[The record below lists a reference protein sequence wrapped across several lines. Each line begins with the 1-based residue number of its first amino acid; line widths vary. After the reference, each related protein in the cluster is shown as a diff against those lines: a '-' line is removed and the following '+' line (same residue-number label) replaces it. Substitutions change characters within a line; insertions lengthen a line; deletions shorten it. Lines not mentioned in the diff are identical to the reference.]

1 VAHHF
6 AGPDFFRY
14 PQTIRLARERSVQL
28 DWRTFLGVRRGYLKP
43 PSAEALFLRHC
54 RSVQYRILR
63 RSLHQL
69 DLEQTVPRIL
79 ILGAGF
85 AGLWAAIGAARKM
98 DQIGPAA
105 SELEVLV
112 VDRNDYHNIRV
123 RNYEVDLS
131 DVTIPLADLLDPIG
145 VNHLVAEVQ
154 AVDPSARQVTIETA
168 VGRQCLT
175 YDRLVLTLGSQ
186 LARPAIPGLAAHAFD
201 VDTYV
206 AAARL
211 DAHLDEL
218 GKQAPSEGRSTVV
231 VVGAGFT
238 GIEVATE
245 MPAKLDRANLS
256 SQHRIVLVDPN
267 VDVGMTIGEH
277 ARPTIGGALS
287 TLGIETRLNVSV
299 TSVDTNGIKLSSGEF
314 ISAKTVIWCAGMR
327 ASPIGAAVA
336 TEHDRYGRLFV
347 DRFMRASGLTHV
359 FAAGDVASS
368 VIDGIHST
376 VMSCQFARPMGRF
389 AGHNVVADLFSL
401 PMRPLQIDSYV
412 TVLDLG
418 TWGAVYTV
426 GWDRRVH
433 TVGASAKMTKQ
444 IINRERIYP
453 PRTRNRLDLLAAAA
467 PNVQAPPRSQLNEI

>member
-1 VAHHF
+1 M
-6 AGPDFFRY
+6 
-14 PQTIRLARERSVQL
+14 
-28 DWRTFLGVRRGYLKP
+28 
-43 PSAEALFLRHC
+43 
-54 RSVQYRILR
+54 
-63 RSLHQL
+63 
-69 DLEQTVPRIL
+69 PRIL
-79 ILGAGF
+79 VLGAGF
-85 AGLWAAIGAARKM
+85 AGLWAAIGAARKI

-105 SELEVLV
+105 SEVEILV

-131 DVTIPLADLLDPIG
+131 DVTIPLADVLDPIG
-145 VNHLVAEVQ
+145 VNHMRAEVQ
-154 AVDPSARQVTIETA
+154 AVDPSARHVTVETA
-168 VGRQCLT
+168 VGQQCLT

-186 LARPAIPGLAAHAFD
+186 LVRPAIPGLAVHGYD

-211 DAHLDEL
+211 DAHLEEL

-245 MPAKLDRANLS
+245 MPAKLDRAHLS
-256 SQHRIVLVDPN
+256 GQRRIVLVDPN
-267 VDVGMTIGEH
+267 ANVGMTIGEH
-277 ARPTIGGALS
+277 SRQTIHGALS
-287 TLGIETRLNVSV
+287 ALGVETRLNVSV
-299 TSVDTNGIKLSSGEF
+299 ISVLANGSKLSSGEF
-314 ISAKTVIWCAGMR
+314 ISAKTVVWCAGMQ
-327 ASPIGAAVA
+327 ASPVGAAFA
-336 TEHDRYGRLFV
+336 TERDRHGRLLV
-347 DRFMRASGLTHV
+347 DRFMRATGLRHV

-401 PMRPLQIDSYV
+401 PMLPLQIDSYV

-418 TWGAVYTV
+418 AWGALYTV
-426 GWDRRVH
+426 GWDRQVH
-433 TVGASAKMTKQ
+433 SVGASAKITKQ

-453 PRTRNRLDLLAAAA
+453 PRTRSRSDLLAAAA
-467 PNVQAPPRSQLNEI
+467 PTIQAPPTSRTPHA

>member
-1 VAHHF
+1 M
-6 AGPDFFRY
+6 
-14 PQTIRLARERSVQL
+14 
-28 DWRTFLGVRRGYLKP
+28 
-43 PSAEALFLRHC
+43 
-54 RSVQYRILR
+54 
-63 RSLHQL
+63 
-69 DLEQTVPRIL
+69 PRIL
-79 ILGAGF
+79 VLGAGF
-85 AGLWAAIGAARKM
+85 AGLWAAIGAARKI

-105 SELEVLV
+105 SEVEILV

-131 DVTIPLADLLDPIG
+131 DVTIPLADVLDPIG
-145 VNHLVAEVQ
+145 VNHMRAEVQ
-154 AVDPSARQVTIETA
+154 AVDPSARHVTVETA
-168 VGRQCLT
+168 VGQQCLT

-186 LARPAIPGLAAHAFD
+186 LVRPAIPGLAVHGYD

-245 MPAKLDRANLS
+245 MPAKLDRAQLS
-256 SQHRIVLVDPN
+256 GQRRIVLVDPN
-267 VDVGMTIGEH
+267 ANVGMTIGEH
-277 ARPTIGGALS
+277 SRQTIHGALS
-287 TLGIETRLNVSV
+287 ALGVETRLNVSV
-299 TSVDTNGIKLSSGEF
+299 ISVLANGIKLSSGEF
-314 ISAKTVIWCAGMR
+314 ISAKTVVWCAGMQ
-327 ASPIGAAVA
+327 ASPVGAAFA
-336 TEHDRYGRLFV
+336 TERDRHGRLLV
-347 DRFMRASGLTHV
+347 DRFMRATGLRHV

-401 PMRPLQIDSYV
+401 PMLPLQIDSYV

-418 TWGAVYTV
+418 AWGALYTV
-426 GWDRRVH
+426 GWDRQVH
-433 TVGASAKMTKQ
+433 AVGASAKITKQ

-453 PRTRNRLDLLAAAA
+453 PRTRSRSDLLAAAA
-467 PNVQAPPRSQLNEI
+467 PTIQAPPTSRTPHA